1 VTEFALGAV
10 EPIFEGHVF
19 GVERRHVSGDGAGFD
34 REVVTHP
41 GAVAVLAVAAEGHLV
56 FLEQFRATVG
66 GRIFE
71 LPAGTLDVEGEAP
84 VVAARRELIEETG
97 FEAGAFELLGTFLNS
112 PGYSTQATSIYL
124 ATELRA
130 VGRSPVGPE
139 EIDMVVRLLSLD
151 EALAM
156 VGDGTIRD
164 AMSALGLVLF
174 ARRRG
179 G

>member
-1 VTEFALGAV
+1 MTEFALGAI

-19 GVERRHVSGDGAGFD
+19 GVERRHVTGDGAAFD

-41 GAVAVLAVAAEGHLV
+41 GAVVVLGVGESGQVLV
-56 FLEQFRATVG
+56 LEQFRATVG
-66 GRIFE
+66 ERIFE

-84 VVAARRELIEETG
+84 AVAARRELIEETG
-97 FEAGAFELLGTFLNS
+97 FDAATFELLGTFLNS

-124 ATELRA
+124 ATELRH

-139 EIDMVVRLLSLD
+139 ELDMVVWHMSPD
-151 EALAM
+151 EALEM
-156 VGDGTIRD
+156 VGDGRIRD
-164 AMSALGLVLF
+164 AMSALGLMLF